1 MDLFIGLDVGTSAV
15 KGVLLSPDGE
25 KIAIDK
31 RSTRLLHP
39 QADFTEI
46 DPEEHVR
53 SVFSLIRD
61 LSDQAPTGG
70 TIRGISMAFASGNA
84 LLLDE
89 NDNPLSNIISW
100 LDGRAVNKTSQ
111 LLPGLDTGGFH
122 DVVGWPY
129 GEFFPMAQIAWFR
142 KNNPQTWRRVA
153 RVCMNNDYLF
163 YRLTGRWGMDPSTA
177 STFYLYD
184 QVNRCWHKPY
194 LDLLGI
200 GEQMLSKLLDSGAV
214 LGSMTAEASKA
225 TGLPET
231 TVAVL
236 GAFDHPSAARG
247 TGVLSVGK
255 MLLSCGTSWVG
266 FYPIEDRTLGISQK
280 MLVDPF
286 LTPSGPW
293 GAMASLTA
301 IGVTIEKHIEQYV
314 IAGENSPAQKYEIFN
329 RAAQRAPIGSGGLF
343 VDLYRGRT
351 AFLSDVE
358 NLFASR
364 TREEVSRALME
375 GAAFEIRRLMERLD
389 KAGITAD
396 EVTMVGGPTESPIWP
411 QIVADVTGCH
421 LKLINGQTAGAVGA
435 AILAAIGYGLF
446 NSEQQAFGAM
456 GGTGRTVRPDSR
468 RVRQYNSLYEKYM
481 GEFKK

>member
-153 RVCMNNDYLF
+153 RVCMNNDYLWIPPRH
-163 YRLTGRWGMDPSTA
+163 RLSTSTTRSTA
-177 STFYLYD
+177 AGTNHTLI
-184 QVNRCWHKPY
+184 C
-194 LDLLGI
+194 L
-200 GEQMLSKLLDSGAV
+200 
-214 LGSMTAEASKA
+214 AS
-225 TGLPET
+225 
-231 TVAVL
+231 
-236 GAFDHPSAARG
+236 
-247 TGVLSVGK
+247 
-255 MLLSCGTSWVG
+255 
-266 FYPIEDRTLGISQK
+266 
-280 MLVDPF
+280 
-286 LTPSGPW
+286 
-293 GAMASLTA
+293 
-301 IGVTIEKHIEQYV
+301 
-314 IAGENSPAQKYEIFN
+314 
-329 RAAQRAPIGSGGLF
+329 
-343 VDLYRGRT
+343 
-351 AFLSDVE
+351 
-358 NLFASR
+358 
-364 TREEVSRALME
+364 VSRCCQ
-375 GAAFEIRRLMERLD
+375 
-389 KAGITAD
+389 
-396 EVTMVGGPTESPIWP
+396 SCW
-411 QIVADVTGCH
+411 
-421 LKLINGQTAGAVGA
+421 
-435 AILAAIGYGLF
+435 ILEPF
-446 NSEQQAFGAM
+446 
-456 GGTGRTVRPDSR
+456 
-468 RVRQYNSLYEKYM
+468 
-481 GEFKK
+481 